1 VPGYAMQHDHTSWYA
16 EVNAFPMEANMAEA
30 TITIRVDAEL
40 KSAFAQAAEKRNRTD
55 GDLLR
60 EFMQD
65 YIEFQRTDSEY
76 EQWFRSQV
84 QIGIDAANAGEL
96 IPSDEVEAE
105 FAALRAGSPSNLRR
119 TA

>member
-1 VPGYAMQHDHTSWYA
+1 
-16 EVNAFPMEANMAEA
+16 MAEA

-40 KSAFAQAAEKRNRTD
+40 KSAFAQAAEERNRTD
-55 GDLLR
+55 GELLR

-76 EQWFRSQV
+76 EQWFRREV
-84 QIGIDAANAGEL
+84 QIGIDAADAGEL
-96 IPSDEVEAE
+96 FPSEEVEAE
-105 FAALRAGSPSNLRR
+105 FATLRAGSPSKQRR

>member
-1 VPGYAMQHDHTSWYA
+1 
-16 EVNAFPMEANMAEA
+16 MAEA

-40 KSAFAQAAEKRNRTD
+40 KTAFSRAAEERNRSD

-65 YIEFQRTDSEY
+65 YIEVQRTDAEY
-76 EQWFRSQV
+76 EQWFRRQV
-84 QIGIDAANAGEL
+84 QIGIDAADAGEL
-96 IPSDEVEAE
+96 IPAEEVEAE